1 MQSVDANPTASG
13 EEETI
18 TLAPRYR
25 YVGIRRPFP
34 LCFEDTRPPL
44 HNDAPL
50 ANCHQSSPGD
60 DRNRAFIAVYIA
72 VYTGL

>member
-1 MQSVDANPTASG
+1 M
-13 EEETI
+13 I
-18 TLAPRYR
+18 TLALRCRYL
-25 YVGIRRPFP
+25 GFHRPFP
-34 LCFEDTRPPL
+34 LCSEAEDTEPQL